1 MNYFESAIQ
10 FHETFNRK
18 HIMDNNFLNQNFI
31 KIAKQL
37 SALLEKTEHLHTL
50 MKKEQNTNRG
60 NGRTDV
66 LKGWVFTEEVKEILG
81 VSTAT
86 IYRYIREGLLPA
98 SKFGSRL
105 IFRIDDIMQI
115 IDRNYKRF
123 GSTDFDENVNED
135 DDDQDPYFDDGL
147 ALI

>member
-1 MNYFESAIQ
+1 
-10 FHETFNRK
+10 
-18 HIMDNNFLNQNFI
+18 MDKNFLNQNLI

-50 MKKEQNTNRG
+50 MIKEQNKNRA

-66 LKGWVFTEEVKEILG
+66 LKGWVFAEEVKEILG

-86 IYRYIREGLLPA
+86 IYRYTREGLLPA

-115 IDRNYKRF
+115 IDRNYRRF
-123 GSTDFDENVNED
+123 ESTDFDENEIEIEED
-135 DDDQDPYFDDGL
+135 DDEDPYFDDGL